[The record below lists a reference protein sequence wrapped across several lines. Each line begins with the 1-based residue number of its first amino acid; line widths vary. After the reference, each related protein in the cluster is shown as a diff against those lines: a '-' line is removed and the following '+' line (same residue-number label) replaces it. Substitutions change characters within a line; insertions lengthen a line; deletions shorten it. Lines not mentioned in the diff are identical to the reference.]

1 MALKKMEIELL
12 ANKIATN
19 LISSGYIKINKD
31 VSFIKSIVRDVL
43 TDDVQKEREIDAKT
57 KELLVE
63 FSKEIENERLDN
75 SKLFIMAKKKVAKR
89 EGFLL

>member
-19 LISSGYIKINKD
+19 LISSGYVKINKD

-43 TDDVQKEREIDAKT
+43 TEDVQKEREIDAKT

-63 FSKEIENERLDN
+63 FSREIENERLDN